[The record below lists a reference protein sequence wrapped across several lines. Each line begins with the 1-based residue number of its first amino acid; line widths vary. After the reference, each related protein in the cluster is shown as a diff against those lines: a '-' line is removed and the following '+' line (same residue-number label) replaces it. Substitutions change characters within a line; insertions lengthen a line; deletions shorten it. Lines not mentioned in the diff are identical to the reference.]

1 MMPVTNLSAQA
12 DNAAYSLLTRLLAL
26 AYVDQEVDLRE
37 VELIYSIALKRGIA
51 QEKLEA
57 IMLRPHTI
65 SITLPGHPEERILHL
80 YDLARMVVADNIIKE
95 EERAMLR
102 RSVLR
107 YEFDEENADEI
118 VSFLLTQAEAG
129 AQPARVAQLVQAA
142 N

>member
-1 MMPVTNLSAQA
+1 MMPTTTALAQA
-12 DNAAYSLLTRLLAL
+12 DNVVHSLLTRLLAL

-37 VELIYSIALKRGIA
+37 VELIYSIARERGIA

-65 SITLPGHPEERILHL
+65 STVLPNEPHERVLHL
-80 YDLARMVVADNIIKE
+80 YDLARLVVADGIIKD

-102 RSVLR
+102 RSVLL

-118 VSFLLTQAEAG
+118 VTFLLAQAESG
-129 AQPARVAQLVQAA
+129 AQPIQVAQLVQDS